1 MPCLLNED
9 SIYTSWITKKKTVM
23 GDWNELKTIKSSNK
37 CIIDTKQFT
46 SNVACCIYCMWH
58 NEINERA
65 KLLAKQLKAAHNAS
79 HVKIF
84 ANRLYR
90 VTVLYS
96 LYYAKLKQTH
106 KSYSFI
112 IFL

>member
-46 SNVACCIYCMWH
+46 SNVAGCIYCMRH
-58 NEINERA
+58 NETMKEPNY
-65 KLLAKQLKAAHNAS
+65 LQNSSKQL
-79 HVKIF
+79 IM
-84 ANRLYR
+84 LYISKY
-90 VTVLYS
+90 L
-96 LYYAKLKQTH
+96 QTG
-106 KSYSFI
+106 YTE
-112 IFL
+112 